1 VVTKSIKEI
10 NMFEN
15 YPQLPTYIL
24 PLIIVLASIVLGLIA
39 EKIFIRQLVRF
50 AEKTAWK
57 GDDILINSLKGMLFV
72 TLILTG
78 IFIAVST
85 LHIRYSTMEIV
96 HKIFYSIL
104 ILMLTI
110 IASRI
115 VVGFV
120 TEGSA
125 KVDKIFPASSIL
137 RNIIRIVI
145 FVVGVLLI
153 LNNLGVSITPIL
165 TALGVGGLAVALA
178 LQPTL
183 SNLFSGIQII
193 ASKQLLPGQYISLS
207 TGEEGY
213 VEDITWR
220 YTSIRTTANNTYI
233 IPNAKIS
240 ETVITNY
247 YKPTKD
253 SAFIVPV
260 RVAFNSDLASVE
272 SIALEVA
279 GKIIKSH
286 PGGHKEFTPLVR
298 FAKFGEA
305 GIEFNVV
312 LKANEFNDQF
322 PIRHEFIKE
331 LNKAFKEKGIEVPYA
346 AIVRTK

>member
-1 VVTKSIKEI
+1 
-10 NMFEN
+10 MLEN

-24 PLIIVLASIVLGLIA
+24 PLAIVLASILFGWIA
-39 EKIFIRQLVRF
+39 EKIVIRQLVHL
-50 AEKTAWK
+50 AEKTTWK
-57 GDDILINSLKGMLFV
+57 GDDILIGSLRGMVFF
-72 TLILTG
+72 TSILIG
-78 IFIAVST
+78 IYAALIN
-85 LHIRYSTMEIV
+85 LHIRPNIMINI
-96 HKIFYSIL
+96 HRLFHSII

-120 TEGSA
+120 SESSS

-145 FVVGVLLI
+145 FVVGGLLI

-207 TGEEGY
+207 SGEEGY

-220 YTSIRTTANNTYI
+220 HTSIKTATNNTYI
-233 IPNAKIS
+233 IPNSKIS
-240 ETVITNY
+240 EAIITNY

-253 SAFIVPV
+253 LTFAVPAK
-260 RVAFNSDLASVE
+260 VAFNSDLETVE
-272 SIALEVA
+272 KLAIEITSKVCSLNPGAHKGIA
-279 GKIIKSH
+279 
-286 PGGHKEFTPLVR
+286 PFVR
-298 FAKFGEA
+298 FVKFGEA
-305 GIEFNVV
+305 GIEFNIFLRV
-312 LKANEFNDQF
+312 NEYNDQF
-322 PIRHEFIKE
+322 PLRHELIKE
-331 LNKAFKEKGIEVPYA
+331 LNKAFREKGVEIPTS
-346 AIVRTK
+346 IVRIK